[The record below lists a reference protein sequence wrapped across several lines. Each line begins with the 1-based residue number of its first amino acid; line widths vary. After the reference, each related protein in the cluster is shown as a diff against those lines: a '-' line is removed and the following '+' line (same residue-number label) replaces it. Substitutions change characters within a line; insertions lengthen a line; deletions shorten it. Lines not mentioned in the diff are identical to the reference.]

1 MMSHKIIDESHF
13 LYHVVAK
20 AKLIKLF
27 TQLRLP
33 QDPNWLKNDANDP
46 VIAALLEILDEY
58 KKIEPTENR
67 AAVFVPIIEYSIS
80 LMANSLFFKKRGYW
94 WIHQIIKRHEQFRH
108 CVYFSPDETDD
119 KGAPI
124 EQEYMD
130 WYHVDVGG
138 DLEIPEEVKQKL
150 IEEGK
155 QWMKDHDPKNPIFK

>member
-13 LYHVVAK
+13 MFHVVAK

-27 TQLRLP
+27 TQLHLP
-33 QDPNWLKNDANDP
+33 RDQNWLKNDANDP
-46 VIAALLEILDEY
+46 VIAALLEILEEY
-58 KKIEPTENR
+58 KKVEPRANR
-67 AAVFVPIIEYSIS
+67 AAVFIPVIEYAIS

-119 KGAPI
+119 KGASI

-138 DLEIPEEVKQKL
+138 DLNFPDELKARL
-150 IEEGK
+150 IQEGR
-155 QWMKDHDPKNPIFK
+155 QWMKDNDPNNPAFK

>member
-1 MMSHKIIDESHF
+1 M
-13 LYHVVAK
+13 VAK
-20 AKLIKLF
+20 AKILGMLMKLN
-27 TQLRLP
+27 LP
-33 QDPNWLKNDANDP
+33 RDPEWLKNDANDP
-46 VIAALLEILDEY
+46 VIAAHLDILEEY
-58 KKIEPTENR
+58 KKIEPRENR

-138 DLEIPEEVKQKL
+138 DLEISDELKARL
-150 IEEGK
+150 IEEGR
-155 QWMKDHDPKNPIFK
+155 QWMKDNDPKSYQQFCKKKD